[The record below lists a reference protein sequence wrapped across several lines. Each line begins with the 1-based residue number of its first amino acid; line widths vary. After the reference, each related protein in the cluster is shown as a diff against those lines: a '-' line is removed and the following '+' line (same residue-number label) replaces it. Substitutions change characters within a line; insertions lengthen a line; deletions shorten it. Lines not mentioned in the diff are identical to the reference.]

1 MTTVDPPA
9 HDERLDAALKDLAAE
24 FAGVFGSE
32 TVGACLTDSYR
43 ALLPARIHGYLPVLA
58 YRFARE
64 RLTAAARAVAPEAHP
79 QPLVLFVC
87 TGNSGRSIMAAAL
100 MAQAASGRVHAVS
113 AGTSPAAE
121 VQPEVLTALQE
132 LGAGAGEAFPKPLSD
147 EVVTNADIVVTMG
160 CGDSCPVVP
169 GRRYLDWDVADP
181 AGHDLQTIRSI
192 RDDIAHRV
200 TALLAELVDGPSHT
214 TIREQ

>member
-1 MTTVDPPA
+1 MPTVDPSA
-9 HDERLDAALKDLAAE
+9 QHEALDAALNDLAAQ
-24 FAGVFGSE
+24 FAGVFGSQ
-32 TVGACLTDSYR
+32 TVAACLDDSYR

-64 RLTAAARAVAPEAHP
+64 RLMAAARAVAPERHP

-113 AGTSPAAE
+113 AGTSPATE

-132 LGAGAGEAFPKPLSD
+132 LGVDAGEAFPKPLSD

-181 AGHDLQTIRSI
+181 AGRDIDTIRRI
-192 RDDIAHRV
+192 RDDLAQRV
-200 TALLAELVDGPSHT
+200 DALLAELVDAPSHT